1 MKVLIV
7 HAHAEEKS
15 FCSALRNKAVE
26 VLKGKGCDVKVSNLY
41 EMKYYSALGPEDFV
55 SMDPT
60 YFKPQNE
67 QVKSNQ
73 ANFAGFSDQTK
84 EEHLKL
90 QWADLVLFVFPL
102 YWFHLPGILK
112 NWIDRTFSMGFG
124 YGNGK
129 IMENGLFKGKKAMVV
144 FTTGAPS
151 NMLDGFNLKQSLF
164 YQLNVAI
171 FKFCGMDALEPFV
184 AYSAAHVDD
193 TQRKQYLLEF
203 ENIMKSIETR
213 ALYNPESIKVQVSVP
228 QISVAIPQVTAPT
241 VPAITAQCQQLNI
254 NKCTD
259 CCKVKLT
266 YFEFPGRGE
275 QVRCLLK
282 YAKVSFE
289 DNRISFQKWGEE
301 KKSGKYE
308 YEQLPSL
315 EWHGKVLA
323 QTPAIMQFLAEKLNF
338 MPSDPMMKYEAI
350 ATYTAVVDI
359 FNTYASMLTEKNS
372 EAKEAKKKDYYGSFI
387 PFMFGKFEQRL
398 KKQMNKQFMIGQSIT
413 YVDFAFAGFAKGT
426 FLNPQE
432 ADGYEPTYKNTPLLK
447 AYLDNLMKICN

>member
-1 MKVLIV
+1 M
-7 HAHAEEKS
+7 
-15 FCSALRNKAVE
+15 
-26 VLKGKGCDVKVSNLY
+26 
-41 EMKYYSALGPEDFV
+41 
-55 SMDPT
+55 
-60 YFKPQNE
+60 
-67 QVKSNQ
+67 
-73 ANFAGFSDQTK
+73 
-84 EEHLKL
+84 
-90 QWADLVLFVFPL
+90 
-102 YWFHLPGILK
+102 
-112 NWIDRTFSMGFG
+112 
-124 YGNGK
+124 
-129 IMENGLFKGKKAMVV
+129 
-144 FTTGAPS
+144 
-151 NMLDGFNLKQSLF
+151 
-164 YQLNVAI
+164 
-171 FKFCGMDALEPFV
+171 
-184 AYSAAHVDD
+184 
-193 TQRKQYLLEF
+193 
-203 ENIMKSIETR
+203 
-213 ALYNPESIKVQVSVP
+213 
-228 QISVAIPQVTAPT
+228 
-241 VPAITAQCQQLNI
+241 
-254 NKCTD
+254 
-259 CCKVKLT
+259 KLT

-282 YAKVSFE
+282 YAKVPFE